1 MLTAVVTAL
10 SFIKFGVPVPFA
22 VSLALMYSMIYP
34 MTWLIFNHNFD
45 SRIMPWFA
53 LVFKEDLEK
62 AVKQN
67 RGFPSIYQAV
77 CLTLGSVVLY
87 YFAFWTTVTEENNQI
102 KCTLRL
108 VLLIILFVV
117 GALMN
122 PINYYYTVTLNS
134 TFAVLPKTVQL
145 VDTYAFEMKNILLS
159 SDKKYDD
166 ENNENINKKVV
177 DDNNELLAKLEA
189 LYRNFKRL
197 VSISPKNL
205 FMTQLH
211 N

>member
-1 MLTAVVTAL
+1 
-10 SFIKFGVPVPFA
+10 
-22 VSLALMYSMIYP
+22 

-45 SRIMPWFA
+45 SRIMSWFA

-67 RGFPSIYQAV
+67 RGFPSIFQAV

-87 YFAFWTTVTEENNQI
+87 YFAFWTTVTEENNQNQMYA
-102 KCTLRL
+102 TFL
-108 VLLIILFVV
+108 VLLIILFLV

-122 PINYYYTVTLNS
+122 PIIYYYTVTLNS

-159 SDKKYDD
+159 SDKQHDD

-177 DDNNELLAKLEA
+177 FSTK
-189 LYRNFKRL
+189 YRNYAKAVVEEVIKLFG
-197 VSISPKNL
+197 SP
-205 FMTQLH
+205 
-211 N
+211 